1 MDHIF
6 NIYYSLLIGETDNKT
21 LAVSSKSD
29 DNGGPASGTASAL
42 TRFKT
47 RAANGS
53 NKPIS
58 PFLRG
63 KQTNNTSN
71 GNGETKPDENKETDT
86 VTANNENHND
96 AAAKLSFK
104 DESDD
109 AESKVINVS

>member
-1 MDHIF
+1 M
-6 NIYYSLLIGETDNKT
+6 
-21 LAVSSKSD
+21 SSKSD
-29 DNGGPASGTASAL
+29 DNDSRVPAAGSASAL

-63 KQTNNTSN
+63 KQTNNSS
-71 GNGETKPDENKETDT
+71 GSSNGETNPDEKNKTTNDT
-86 VTANNENHND
+86 AGNENHND